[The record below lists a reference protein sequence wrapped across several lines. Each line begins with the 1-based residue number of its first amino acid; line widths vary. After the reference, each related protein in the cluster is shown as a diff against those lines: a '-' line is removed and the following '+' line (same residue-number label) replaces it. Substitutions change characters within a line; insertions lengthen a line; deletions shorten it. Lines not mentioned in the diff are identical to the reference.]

1 MKIACPSCKAQ
12 FEVEAQHAG
21 KVAPCPQ
28 CGAQMQIPAPVAE
41 TVAAAPP
48 APKVEVVTIRKIA
61 HGVALGLFEYSAIC
75 GIVALVCFLIFGSCQ
90 ARAVNRDV
98 QRAVQGIR

>member
-1 MKIACPSCKAQ
+1 MKIACPSCQAQ

-28 CGAQMQIPAPVAE
+28 CGNSMQIPAPEAQIVPPE
-41 TVAAAPP
+41 PAAPP
-48 APKVEVVTIRKIA
+48 PKVEVVTIRKIA
-61 HGVALGLFEYSAIC
+61 HGVALGLFEYL
-75 GIVALVCFLIFGSCQ
+75 ALVCFLIFGSCQ

-98 QRAVQGIR
+98 QRAVQGLR